1 MDPIRTETEFHRPHR
16 ADTPKVEEEERMKK
30 VMFNGV
36 SPRGT
41 LRPRRMWTPGD
52 ILDVADDVS
61 EELLREPGFLL
72 VKTELKAKPK
82 SKGR

>member
-1 MDPIRTETEFHRPHR
+1 
-16 ADTPKVEEEERMKK
+16 MKK

-41 LRPRRMWTPGD
+41 LKPRRMWTPGD

-61 EELLREPGFLL
+61 EALLREPGFVLL
-72 VKTELKAKPK
+72 KEPMLKEPVLKKLRKTR
-82 SKGR
+82 SGG